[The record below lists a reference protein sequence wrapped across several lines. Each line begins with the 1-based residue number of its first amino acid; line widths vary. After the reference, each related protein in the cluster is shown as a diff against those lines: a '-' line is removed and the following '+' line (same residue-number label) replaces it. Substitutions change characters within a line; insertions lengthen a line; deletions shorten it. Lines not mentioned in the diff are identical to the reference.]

1 MNTEAEQYLGMSMTF
16 TIFEYVKEN
25 LETILAEQP
34 NELQTNTVDEVSE
47 KLASSDLQDQETSK
61 NTVKKEQLTKAQ
73 KRRLWNRGGL
83 ETDDRPRGWNWVDIV
98 RHLSQTAN
106 T

>member
-1 MNTEAEQYLGMSMTF
+1 MGHSVSTPVILSSSVVNRCSGK
-16 TIFEYVKEN
+16 EY
-25 LETILAEQP
+25 I
-34 NELQTNTVDEVSE
+34 
-47 KLASSDLQDQETSK
+47 
-61 NTVKKEQLTKAQ
+61 KKEQLTKAQ
-73 KRRLWNRGGL
+73 KRRMWNRGGL